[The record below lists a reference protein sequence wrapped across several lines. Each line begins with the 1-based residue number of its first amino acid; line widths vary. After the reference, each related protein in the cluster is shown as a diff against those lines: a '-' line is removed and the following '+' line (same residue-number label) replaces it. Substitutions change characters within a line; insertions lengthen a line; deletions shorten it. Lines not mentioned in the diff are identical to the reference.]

1 VIRSLGIDASV
12 AAPIRVGGELWG
24 AIVVST
30 TRDAPLTPDSE
41 MRIEEFAELVALGL
55 ASAAARTELAAS
67 RARIVAAGDAERR
80 RLERNLHDGA
90 QQQLVSLSLALRM
103 ARSTVDETSQTSA
116 LLDAASDQL
125 MQALAELREL
135 ARGIHP
141 AILTDQGLRAA
152 VEALARRSPV
162 PVELSINPPPG
173 VPSQVEAA
181 SYYVISEAL
190 ANTAKYA
197 DAQTVRVSVRRNDA
211 QLHVEVADDGRG
223 GADRE
228 LGSGLNGLA
237 DRVSALGGQ
246 LRVVSPAGRGTTV
259 IADLPIAETSD
270 ADPPAAANGTRG

>member
-1 VIRSLGIDASV
+1 
-12 AAPIRVGGELWG
+12 
-24 AIVVST
+24 
-30 TRDAPLTPDSE
+30 
-41 MRIEEFAELVALGL
+41 
-55 ASAAARTELAAS
+55 
-67 RARIVAAGDAERR
+67 AGDAERR

-90 QQQLVSLSLALRM
+90 QQRLVSLSLALRM

-162 PVELSINPPPG
+162 PVELSIDPPPD

-190 ANTAKYA
+190 TNTAKYA

-237 DRVSALGGQ
+237 DR
-246 LRVVSPAGRGTTV
+246 
-259 IADLPIAETSD
+259 PIAETSD
-270 ADPPAAANGTRG
+270 ADAPAAANGTRR

>member
-1 VIRSLGIDASV
+1 VIRNLGIHASV

-30 TRDAPLTPDSE
+30 TRDAPLTSDSE
-41 MRIEEFAELVALGL
+41 ARIEEFAELVALGL

-103 ARSTVDETSQTSA
+103 ARSTLDEASQASV

-152 VEALARRSPV
+152 VEALARRCPV
-162 PVELSINPPPG
+162 PVELSIDPPQDLS
-173 VPSQVEAA
+173 SQVEAA

-190 ANTAKYA
+190 TNTAKYA
-197 DAQTVRVSVRRNDA
+197 NAQTARVSVRRTDA

-223 GADRE
+223 GADRK
-228 LGSGLNGLA
+228 LGSGLNGLV

-246 LRVVSPAGRGTTV
+246 LRIVSPAGCGTTV
-259 IADLPIAETSD
+259 TADLPIA
-270 ADPPAAANGTRG
+270 GM

>member
-1 VIRSLGIDASV
+1 
-12 AAPIRVGGELWG
+12 
-24 AIVVST
+24 
-30 TRDAPLTPDSE
+30 
-41 MRIEEFAELVALGL
+41 
-55 ASAAARTELAAS
+55 
-67 RARIVAAGDAERR
+67 
-80 RLERNLHDGA
+80 
-90 QQQLVSLSLALRM
+90 
-103 ARSTVDETSQTSA
+103 
-116 LLDAASDQL
+116 
-125 MQALAELREL
+125 
-135 ARGIHP
+135 
-141 AILTDQGLRAA
+141 
-152 VEALARRSPV
+152 V
-162 PVELSINPPPG
+162 PVELSIDPPPG

-190 ANTAKYA
+190 TNTAKYA

-246 LRVVSPAGRGTTV
+246 LRVISPAGCGTTV